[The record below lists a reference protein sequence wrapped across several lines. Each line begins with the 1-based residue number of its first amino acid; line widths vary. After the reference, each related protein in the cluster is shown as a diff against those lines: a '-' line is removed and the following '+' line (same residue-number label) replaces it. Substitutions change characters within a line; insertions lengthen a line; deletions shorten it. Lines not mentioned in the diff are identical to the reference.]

1 MRNDQF
7 NTPAAFL
14 KAKNTEVVVV
24 IYMNAETYFD
34 LTILCKSTYMKQI
47 LDLKIKRT

>member
-1 MRNDQF
+1 MRSDQF
-7 NTPAAFL
+7 NTPAALL

-34 LTILCKSTYMKQI
+34 LTVLCKSIYMKQI
-47 LDLKIKRT
+47 FDIKIKRT